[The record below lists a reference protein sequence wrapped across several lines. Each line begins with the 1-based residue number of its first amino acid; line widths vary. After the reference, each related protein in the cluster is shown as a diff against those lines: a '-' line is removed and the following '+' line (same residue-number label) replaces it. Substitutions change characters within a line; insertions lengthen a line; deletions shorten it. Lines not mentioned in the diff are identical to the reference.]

1 MHQYFQKIK
10 NVKLV
15 LMKNIINEI
24 FENGAFSVLMM
35 GSTVSARCRHLIILI
50 HIHITFIKKQK
61 KTYNTLKVWA
71 WNLLVL
77 VTNNIKTCFLP
88 KNIYIF
94 YKNGYYFVPAVFII
108 INTNYC
114 SSTIFSWHT

>member
-50 HIHITFIKKQK
+50 HIHITFIKNQK
-61 KTYNTLKVWA
+61 KR
-71 WNLLVL
+71 
-77 VTNNIKTCFLP
+77 
-88 KNIYIF
+88 
-94 YKNGYYFVPAVFII
+94 
-108 INTNYC
+108 
-114 SSTIFSWHT
+114 TIL